1 MKTNKY
7 TRVTG
12 LRNNVHYKIL
22 RFLISGKILVTEK
35 MYSMFLWL
43 IFRLSQQ
50 ILRVILGGSMLHVII
65 TVRICIHTSI
75 AFQSVFSRLT
85 PKAMEESSSWM
96 MMMMKMIIMMLQ
108 FY

>member
-1 MKTNKY
+1 
-7 TRVTG
+7 
-12 LRNNVHYKIL
+12 
-22 RFLISGKILVTEK
+22 

-108 FY
+108 FLLTIVLPPLLQQWPAATSPKR